1 MAIASSIIAAS
12 IIGTATAGASIYAS
26 RQQSRA
32 NDRALDAQRRANDQ
46 AIGIE
51 REERDYD
58 RQIDQER
65 YQRDQ
70 ERLDRLDARDR
81 EIFDI
86 TNARLTRGENFDR
99 MQWNARA
106 PARATGRA
114 AMAELAKLAGLEVA
128 GVGSDNVPLIDE
140 APVARPAASMGDMRS
155 MERPTASP
163 YRRVRDFVPMDD
175 PIAPVGEDGVVEM
188 RMTPEEYDQLV
199 REWRTPTSITPT
211 SRRRS
216 PAALV
221 PGGRS

>member
-1 MAIASSIIAAS
+1 MPVGAGIAIAGLAGTVGTVYAAN
-12 IIGTATAGASIYAS
+12 
-26 RQQSRA
+26 RQSQA
-32 NDRALDAQRRANDQ
+32 NRDAMRTQTRANDQ
-46 AIGIE
+46 ALAIE

-86 TNARLTRGENFDR
+86 ANARLTRGENFDR

-114 AMAELAKLAGLEVA
+114 AMAELAKLAGLEVT

-140 APVARPAASMGDMRS
+140 TPVARPAASMGDMRS
-155 MERPTASP
+155 MERPTTSP

-175 PIAPVGEDGVVEM
+175 PVAPVGEDGVVEM

-199 REWRTPTSITPT
+199 SEWRTPTSITPT

-221 PGGRS
+221 PGERS